1 MVKIS
6 MANHKLLF
14 ISVYKVCKGGT
25 PGGAG
30 IAAEEIRAMAKDLHP
45 LCKNPRKAFDED
57 LKELV
62 VTRRAAGYLVSLTM
76 DADTDINSP
85 DMATFIV

>member
-1 MVKIS
+1 
-6 MANHKLLF
+6 
-14 ISVYKVCKGGT
+14 
-25 PGGAG
+25 
-30 IAAEEIRAMAKDLHP
+30 MAKDLHP